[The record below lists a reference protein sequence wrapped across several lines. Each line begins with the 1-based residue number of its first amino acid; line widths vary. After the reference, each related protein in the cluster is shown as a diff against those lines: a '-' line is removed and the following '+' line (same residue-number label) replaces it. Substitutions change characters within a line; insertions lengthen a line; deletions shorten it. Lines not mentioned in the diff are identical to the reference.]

1 MRKKLLALSG
11 VVVLTL
17 TGCSSSNSAVGSP
30 TSVQS
35 QANQITQS
43 AHPTAET
50 MQSQIDVEVS
60 RMQNE
65 IQSEINKIANDNP
78 AQAVTGSLND
88 VCKYL
93 ESKGIVSGTQTAMAG
108 QMIGA
113 ISGVKY
119 SAQSI
124 EIYEYDTTSE
134 KYKNLVDTNAVVL
147 DGFNMTLTASAI
159 NGKYVMFG
167 GDDNAIS
174 VFKDMR

>member
-50 MQSQIDVEVS
+50 MQSQI
-60 RMQNE
+60 
-65 IQSEINKIANDNP
+65 NDNP

-119 SAQSI
+119 SAQGI